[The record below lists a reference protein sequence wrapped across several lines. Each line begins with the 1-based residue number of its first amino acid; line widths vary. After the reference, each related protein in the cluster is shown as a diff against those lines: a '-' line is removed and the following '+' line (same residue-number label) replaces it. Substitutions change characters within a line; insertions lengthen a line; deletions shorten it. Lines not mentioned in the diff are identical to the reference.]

1 MDIYFKKEI
10 KYRFAG
16 RELIFDVGNTLFSTY
31 DIDRGTDMLIRT
43 IDFDNPQKVLDIGC
57 GYGPLGIMLASKYPT
72 SEVIMIDRDLLAVK
86 YTKSNIQKNQI
97 DNATAFGSIGIEQVE
112 DQQFDLIVSNIP
124 AKIGDEAITKEFIL
138 KPYQLLVD
146 GGEMWVVVVTALNRL
161 IPKIGR
167 KYELNVKEVKKRKGY
182 TVYRIRKPMTVKL

>member
-1 MDIYFKKEI
+1 MDIYFKKTI
-10 KYRFAG
+10 KYKFAG
-16 RELIFDVGNTLFSTY
+16 KEFVFDVGNTLFSTY

-43 IDFDNPQKVLDIGC
+43 IDFDNPQKVLDVGC
-57 GYGPLGIMLASKYPT
+57 GYGPLGIMLASKYLT

-97 DNATAFGSIGIEQVE
+97 DNATTFGSIGIEQVE

-124 AKIGDEAITKEFIL
+124 AKIGDEAITKEFVL

-182 TVYRIRKPMTVKL
+182 TIYRIRKPMTVKL